1 MLLLLLVIRCGT
13 QSYEYR
19 VKSGGVDAL
28 WSEPKSFRALY
39 SGGADGKATRV
50 AIYGGDPC

>member
-1 MLLLLLVIRCGT
+1 MLLMIRCGT